1 MRRVAD
7 PLLQGAM
14 SQSHPFILVVEDE
27 PIIRMCAAEF
37 VEDAGFVPI
46 EVGDAP
52 SALAKLESEAGI
64 AVLFTDINL
73 PHGMDGLELVAEVA
87 RRWPH
92 IRILIASGRT
102 APPASQL
109 SGKVSFIPKP
119 YGSDDFATALASLLA
134 EP

>member
-1 MRRVAD
+1 MASIRMDDREF
-7 PLLQGAM
+7 M
-14 SQSHPFILVVEDE
+14 SQAQRTILVVEDE

-37 VEDAGFVPI
+37 VEDAGFSPL
-46 EVGDAP
+46 EVGDAAA
-52 SALAKLESEAGI
+52 ALAELEIRDGI

-73 PHGMDGLELVAEVA
+73 PGAMDGLELAEQVTL
-87 RRWPH
+87 RWPQ

-119 YGSDDFATALASLLA
+119 YGSDEFLAALDSLLSA
-134 EP
+134 D

>member
-1 MRRVAD
+1 
-7 PLLQGAM
+7 M
-14 SQSHPFILVVEDE
+14 SQRSILIVEDE

-37 VEDAGFVPI
+37 VEDAGFAPI
-46 EVGDAP
+46 EVGDAR
-52 SALAKLESEAGI
+52 AAVARLESHEGI

-73 PHGMDGLELVAEVA
+73 PDGMDGLELAAEVE

-109 SGKVSFIPKP
+109 SGKVLFIPKP
-119 YGSDDFATALASLLA
+119 YGSGEFLAALGSLL
-134 EP
+134 ESE

>member
-1 MRRVAD
+1 
-7 PLLQGAM
+7 M
-14 SQSHPFILVVEDE
+14 SQVQRSILVVEDE

-37 VEDAGFVPI
+37 VEDAGFAPL
-46 EVGDAP
+46 EVGDAAD
-52 SALAKLESEAGI
+52 ALVKLEAHEGI

-73 PHGMDGLELVAEVA
+73 PGTMDGLALAEEVE
-87 RRWPH
+87 RRWPQ

-119 YGSDDFATALASLLA
+119 YGSGEFLAALDALLTAD
-134 EP
+134 

>member
-1 MRRVAD
+1 
-7 PLLQGAM
+7 M
-14 SQSHPFILVVEDE
+14 SDVQRFILVVEDE

-37 VEDAGFVPI
+37 VEDAGFAPL
-46 EVGDAP
+46 EVGDAGA
-52 SALAKLESEAGI
+52 ALVTLEAHEGI

-73 PHGMDGLELVAEVA
+73 PGAMDGLALAAEVE
-87 RRWPH
+87 RRWPQ

-119 YGSDDFATALASLLA
+119 YGSVEFLAALDSLLA
-134 EP
+134 AE